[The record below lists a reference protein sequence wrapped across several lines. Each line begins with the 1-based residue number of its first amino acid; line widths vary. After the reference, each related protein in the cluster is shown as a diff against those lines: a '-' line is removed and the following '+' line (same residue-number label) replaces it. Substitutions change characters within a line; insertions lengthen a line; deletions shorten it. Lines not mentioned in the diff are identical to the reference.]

1 MLVDAIN
8 DAAFDLVR
16 DTILEFTAGGV
27 HLIDD
32 YREDVEGYING

>member
-1 MLVDAIN
+1 MRSTTPRLDP
-8 DAAFDLVR
+8 VR